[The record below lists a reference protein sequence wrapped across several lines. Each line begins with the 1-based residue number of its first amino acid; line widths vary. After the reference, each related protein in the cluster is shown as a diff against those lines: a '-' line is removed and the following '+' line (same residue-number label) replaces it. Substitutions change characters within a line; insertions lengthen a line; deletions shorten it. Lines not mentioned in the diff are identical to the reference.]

1 MKRHALFVAAALATL
16 STTSTTAFAGER
28 TSLGE
33 LATLPAVKDI
43 EDPGPHMGVPG
54 LTLKEHSGRVAY
66 YEITAATSQG
76 YCLVMRDGIFE
87 LSSMTTES
95 DVSELWRLVEK
106 DGGATLE
113 KTHYQ
118 IAPYL
123 GNAWVKSKTS
133 VTLKPLATDLGI
145 TAWGMRDTN
154 GDLVVIAPRATSGN
168 ESGPQ
173 SKEGGG
179 SMTHSAC
186 TYGATRIRASTLK
199 AGGGTAQ
206 LTGRLPAE
214 GGDGEGKATVEPAFI
229 IDISAVKVARD
240 PEPVISVRVRRA
252 PLPT

>member
-1 MKRHALFVAAALATL
+1 MKRHALLVVAALATL
-16 STTSTTAFAGER
+16 STTAFAGER
-28 TSLGE
+28 TSLAE
-33 LATLPAVKDI
+33 LASLPTVKDS
-43 EDPGPHMGVPG
+43 EDPGTHMGVPG
-54 LTLKEHSGRVAY
+54 LKLKEEHSLRTTY
-66 YEITAATSQG
+66 YEISAATSQG
-76 YCLVMRDGIFE
+76 YCLVMRDRMFE
-87 LSSMTTES
+87 LSPSTTDT
-95 DVSELWRLVEK
+95 DVSELWRFVEK

-113 KTHYQ
+113 KTRYQ
-118 IAPYL
+118 VASYV

-173 SKEGGG
+173 RNEGGG
-179 SMTHSAC
+179 STTHSGC
-186 TYGATRIRASTLK
+186 TYGATRIHASALK
-199 AGGGTAQ
+199 AGGGSAQ

-214 GGDGEGKATVEPAFI
+214 GEGKTRVEPAFI

-252 PLPT
+252 GPAGT